1 MKFTVEITDP
11 AKLAGITA
19 ARAAHNAALPDAFE
33 EVEVEPAVEASEGVE
48 AKAAVTERRAVT
60 PKPGTLATDAAY
72 VQHVMD
78 KAAES
83 YAVATQ
89 STEAQLEQ
97 TRAELQAERQKVAEL
112 EGQLTERTR

>member
-1 MKFTVEITDP
+1 MKFSIEITDP
-11 AKLAGITA
+11 AKLAGIAA
-19 ARAAHNAALPDAFE
+19 AREAHNAALPDAFE
-33 EVEVEPAVEASEGVE
+33 DVVVEEAETDKDGNVVKE
-48 AKAAVTERRAVT
+48 AETERRPIS

-89 STEAQLEQ
+89 SVEAQLEQ
-97 TRAELQAERQKVAEL
+97 TRTELQAERQKVATL
-112 EGQLTERTR
+112 EGQLTERSR

>member
-1 MKFTVEITDP
+1 MQFTITITDP

-19 ARAAHNAALPDAFE
+19 ARLAHNAALPD
-33 EVEVEPAVEASEGVE
+33 VRKPILDKEGKPTGEQVI
-48 AKAAVTERRAVT
+48 VS
-60 PKPGTLATDAAY
+60 PKPGTLATDAEY

-89 STEAQLEQ
+89 SPESRLAAKQAELDAANVRVAQLETQ
-97 TRAELQAERQKVAEL
+97 VAGSTR
-112 EGQLTERTR
+112 